1 MFYKSVTLKCNGVVI
16 GNFNNVDV
24 EVLTEEELTC
34 QHDYVNLYS
43 VYVYCEGSIVFCVP
57 TCSYAKVIDGVLFI
71 EK

>member
-1 MFYKSVTLKCNGVVI
+1 MFYKSITLKCNGVAI

-43 VYVYCEGSIVFCVP
+43 VYVYFEGTIIFCIP
-57 TCSYAKVIDGVLFI
+57 TCRYAKVIAGVLCV